1 MGQLLLLPV
10 VPVRALGL
18 WATSWLLVGAKI
30 WFAMPSCQEP
40 YRYPPPRFPRKGG
53 IDKVYYSR

>member
-1 MGQLLLLPV
+1 MGQLVLLPV
-10 VPVRALGL
+10 VSVRALGL

-30 WFAMPSCQEP
+30 WFAMLSCQEP

-53 IDKVYYSR
+53 IDKV